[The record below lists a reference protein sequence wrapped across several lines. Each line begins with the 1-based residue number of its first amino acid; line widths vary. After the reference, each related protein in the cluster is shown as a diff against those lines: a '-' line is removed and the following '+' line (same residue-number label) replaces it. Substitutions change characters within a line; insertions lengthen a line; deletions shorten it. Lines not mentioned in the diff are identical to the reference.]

1 LPLPSGVVW
10 VAPIY
15 EVGGYGTHARNYLKS
30 LHLLNIP
37 IHLINIGYQDP
48 EIGEEYLHFIHHL
61 NCPIE
66 KLGSHLVW
74 VIDAI
79 PESFP
84 LFQPNRLLANNIEK
98 RIGITVFET
107 DRIPAHWVAPCNEM
121 DEIWVPSP
129 FNVETFSR
137 SGVNKEKLRVV
148 PRTIDF
154 HKYQQPF
161 AKYPF
166 TAPVKSFKFLY
177 NCAFDYRKGIDL
189 LIQSYCEE
197 FSEQED
203 VSLILKVFTPGW
215 SKELDVPALLRSYV
229 PQTEKVPH
237 IHFMLAKVSER
248 ELLELYSSC
257 DCYVSTERAN
267 GWSNPAMEMMALG
280 KPVIHIGWG
289 GNTAYMNAQNAFLI
303 EHEGEYEAVDERLSC
318 HRPKEYE
325 GHRWIKVAP
334 ANVRKTM
341 REAYEN
347 KAKRERVA
355 RQGCADIQQFFSTE
369 KVADLL
375 RVALQIG

>member
-1 LPLPSGVVW
+1 VIW

-30 LHLLNIP
+30 IHLLNIP
-37 IHLINIGYQDP
+37 VHLIDVGCKDP
-48 EIGEEYLHFIHHL
+48 EIGEEDLHFINNL
-61 NCPIE
+61 NHPIE

-74 VIDAI
+74 VIDTI
-79 PESFP
+79 PEGFP
-84 LFQPNRLLANNIEK
+84 LFQPDPVLKGRIKK
-98 RIGITVFET
+98 RIGVTVFET

-121 DEIWVPSP
+121 DEIWVPSS

-137 SGVNKEKLRVV
+137 SGVQKEKLRVV

-161 AKYPF
+161 AKYAF
-166 TAPVKSFKFLY
+166 TGPVKSFKFLY
-177 NCAFDYRKGIDL
+177 SCAFDYRKGVDL
-189 LIQSYCEE
+189 LLRSYCEE

-215 SKELDVPALLRSYV
+215 SEELDVPALLRSYI

-237 IHFMLAKVSER
+237 IHFIFGKVSER
-248 ELLELYSSC
+248 ELLQLYASC

-303 EHEGEYEAVDERLSC
+303 EHEGEYEAVDERLSR
-318 HRPKEYE
+318 HRSREYA
-325 GHRWIKVAP
+325 GHRWIKVSKES
-334 ANVRKTM
+334 VRKTM

-347 KAKRERVA
+347 KEKREKIA
-355 RQGCADIQQFFSTE
+355 RQGCVDIQQFFSTE

-375 RVALQIG
+375 RVALQIH